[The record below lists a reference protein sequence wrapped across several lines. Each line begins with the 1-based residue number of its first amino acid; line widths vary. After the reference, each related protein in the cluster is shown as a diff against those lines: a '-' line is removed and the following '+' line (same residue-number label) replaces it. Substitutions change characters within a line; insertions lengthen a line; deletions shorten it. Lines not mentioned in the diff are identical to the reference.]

1 MKKKWNKS
9 GRAVWSKRSW
19 CLEQIRH
26 LSVTIQSTTSPFFH
40 YVCIVSLSHQ
50 LPNTAILTPSVPAA
64 QAARWIN
71 MGRGKSRRLRPVS
84 AVRRFCL
91 LIDIAMSWISS
102 VLHVLCSKGPRPQLA
117 RKSQWENKY
126 QEPIVSNDELYS
138 WTKYKRRQRLL
149 YSLSGFIRVFLLCLC
164 DIWFYLQRVKGLFL
178 LGWNVVS
185 CLSLSLSPPI
195 SRCVVCFSMLIPDI
209 MCCTL
214 SCDGGRWDTRPCAAG
229 VRGEYRRTAGRISL
243 RPLIEELLLTDPWS
257 PLACHLGRQGDPSMS
272 HLRGRTLF
280 DDVARRALEKDN
292 RMREWSAAQ
301 NKLAPNKAMAT
312 LTFSYS
318 NPRLAR
324 SVFVCGLG
332 LFLHTHTPSVPHTH
346 GHILVISKWRS

>member
-126 QEPIVSNDELYS
+126 QELIVSNDELYS

-149 YSLSGFIRVFLLCLC
+149 YSLSGFITVFLLCLC

-185 CLSLSLSPPI
+185 CLSLSLPPYLGVW
-195 SRCVVCFSMLIPDI
+195 CVFLCSYL
-209 MCCTL
+209 TL
-214 SCDGGRWDTRPCAAG
+214 CAVLSAVTGAGGTRGHALQGSEVSIDGRQAG
-229 VRGEYRRTAGRISL
+229 LVY
-243 RPLIEELLLTDPWS
+243 DPWS
-257 PLACHLGRQGDPSMS
+257 KNS
-272 HLRGRTLF
+272 F
-280 DDVARRALEKDN
+280 
-292 RMREWSAAQ
+292 
-301 NKLAPNKAMAT
+301 
-312 LTFSYS
+312 
-318 NPRLAR
+318 
-324 SVFVCGLG
+324 
-332 LFLHTHTPSVPHTH
+332 
-346 GHILVISKWRS
+346 